1 MKSIGVEELVKNFM
15 EKLDNITNQGEKV
28 DQHTEEMFRLKWK
41 VEGGKEILGALISE
55 FQPEEEKV
63 EDKKE

>member
-15 EKLDNITNQGEKV
+15 EKLDNITKQGETATQQSDELFKL
-28 DQHTEEMFRLKWK
+28 RWK
-41 VEGGKEILGALISE
+41 VEGGKEMLGALISE

>member
-28 DQHTEEMFRLKWK
+28 DQQTEEMFRLKWK

>member
-1 MKSIGVEELVKNFM
+1 MEDNNELF
-15 EKLDNITNQGEKV
+15 KL
-28 DQHTEEMFRLKWK
+28 RWK
-41 VEGGKEILGALISE
+41 VEGGKEMLGALISE